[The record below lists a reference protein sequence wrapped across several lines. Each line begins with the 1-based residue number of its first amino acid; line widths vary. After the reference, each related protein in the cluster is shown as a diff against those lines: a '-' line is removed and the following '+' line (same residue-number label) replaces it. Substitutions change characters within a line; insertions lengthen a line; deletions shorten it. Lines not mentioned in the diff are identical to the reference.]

1 MLKSSLLEI
10 LRTFSKQELIKF
22 EDFVRSPYFNKKE
35 NVLKL
40 FLEIRKY
47 APEFS
52 SEKLEKEK
60 VWKVLFPGKDYNYGI
75 MKNLIHDLGKLCES
89 FLCEEVYK
97 DNEMQHSLDF
107 LTSVFSRNIESIFI
121 NKIESTE
128 RSFRKNFETNKYVYA
143 HEFYKQFGN
152 ILELKSN
159 FFHVNT
165 PQNKK
170 QNELKNV
177 SEFLIYGFLLNCF
190 RVFHKLMVHN
200 LDLNLSPDSNI
211 MFRLLKEMDDNSILK
226 DIIDYSENSS
236 TKDHKI
242 LKANYLMYKA
252 LTANLSADAYN
263 EFKNFLFENSSC
275 FSKDEI
281 KALHVGLLTSLTNL
295 KITTDKFYHEYFSI
309 IQMGFQSKVML
320 NNDGSITYQSFFSIV
335 NVSLGAGEIKF
346 VEEFINSYKNKLP
359 LNLRESMYNYSMAQL
374 NFAKKNFD
382 KAVEFLS
389 LIKDE
394 PGFLK
399 FSIKNIQM
407 SIYYELDD
415 RVAFDYSL
423 DSFKH
428 FIKKNKL
435 TNESRVLTLTQYCN
449 YIKTLFKLREKPDR
463 FGLTNLKREITVK
476 KVINKKWILEKIEE
490 LEKVTLK

>member
-40 FLEIRKY
+40 FLEIKKY
-47 APEFS
+47 SPEFS
-52 SEKLEKEK
+52 SEHLEKEK
-60 VWKVLFPGKDYNYGI
+60 VWKALFSDKEYNYGI

-89 FLCEEVYK
+89 FLSEEIYK
-97 DNEMQHSLDF
+97 DNEMQRSLDF
-107 LTSVFSRNIESIFI
+107 LTSVFSRDIGGIFI

-128 RSFRKNFETNKYVYA
+128 RSFRKNFETKNYVYA
-143 HEFYKQFGN
+143 HGFYRQVGN

-159 FFHVNT
+159 FFHVYS

-170 QNELKNV
+170 QNELKSV
-177 SEFLIYGFLLNCF
+177 SEFLIYDFLLSCF

-211 MFRLLKEMDDNSILK
+211 LFRLLKEMDDNSILRN
-226 DIIDYSENSS
+226 IIDYSENSS
-236 TKDHKI
+236 TKDHII
-242 LKANYLMYKA
+242 LKSYYLMYKA
-252 LTANLSADAYN
+252 FTASMSTDAYY

-275 FSKDEI
+275 FSRDEI
-281 KALHVGLLTSLTNL
+281 KALHVSLLTCLTNL
-295 KITTDKFYHEYFSI
+295 KTTTEKFYHEYFSI
-309 IQMGFQSKVML
+309 IQMGFQSKFML
-320 NNDGSITYQSFFSIV
+320 NKDGSITYQSFFSIV

-346 VEEFINSYKNKLP
+346 VEDFIKNYKDKLP
-359 LNLRESMYNYSMAQL
+359 SNLRESMYYYSMAQL
-374 NFAKKNFD
+374 NFSKKNFD
-382 KAVEFLS
+382 AALEFLS
-389 LIKDE
+389 LISDE

-399 FSIKNIQM
+399 FSIKNIQL
-407 SIYYELDD
+407 SIYYELHD
-415 RVAFDYSL
+415 RVAFDYSF

-435 TNESRVLTLTQYCN
+435 TNESRVLTLTQYSN
-449 YIKTLFKLREKPDR
+449 YIKTLFKLREKSDS
-463 FGLTNLKREITVK
+463 FELANLKKEITEK
-476 KVINKKWILEKIEE
+476 KVINKKWLLEKIEE
-490 LEKVTLK
+490 LEIVNS